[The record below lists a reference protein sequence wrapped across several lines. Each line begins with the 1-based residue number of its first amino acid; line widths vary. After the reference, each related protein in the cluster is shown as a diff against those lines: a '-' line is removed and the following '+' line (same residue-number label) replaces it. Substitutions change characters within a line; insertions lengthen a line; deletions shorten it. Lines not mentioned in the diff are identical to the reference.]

1 MSILLSLITAVTFGI
16 GDFCG
21 GLSAKR
27 VSAVQVVAGSHTLG
41 LVGAFIAAV
50 VIDNTFIADDFLLG
64 MLAGAFGAI
73 GVGLLYRGLS
83 RGPMAV
89 VAPITAVT
97 SAAVPAAWGVI
108 TGERLSSLAWAG
120 VALAFVAIWLVSSTD
135 RGGASD
141 QVSPQVI
148 VEALLAGAG
157 FGMFFIV
164 LDETNTI
171 SAPWPIVGARL
182 LSSTIL
188 IAWLISRRIPIL
200 PPTRSGR
207 GLIALTGVF
216 DTGSN
221 VLFLFAL
228 RAGDLTTVAVLTALY
243 PISTVVLAR
252 IVLHER
258 MTINQLLGFVSALG
272 ATVLIAAG

>member
-1 MSILLSLITAVTFGI
+1 ML
-16 GDFCG
+16 
-21 GLSAKR
+21 
-27 VSAVQVVAGSHTLG
+27 
-41 LVGAFIAAV
+41 
-50 VIDNTFIADDFLLG
+50 IDNTFIADDFLLG

-73 GVGLLYRGLS
+73 GVGLLYRGSVTGANGGS
-83 RGPMAV
+83 RTDHRCDLGSGAR
-89 VAPITAVT
+89 
-97 SAAVPAAWGVI
+97 
-108 TGERLSSLAWAG
+108 RLGGDHRRASL
-120 VALAFVAIWLVSSTD
+120 LACLGRRCSGIRRNLVGLEH
-135 RGGASD
+135 RPRGASD

-188 IAWLISRRIPIL
+188 IAWLVSRRIPIL

-207 GLIALTGVF
+207 GLIALTGLF

-221 VLFLFAL
+221 VLFLYAL

>member
-1 MSILLSLITAVTFGI
+1 MSIVLSLITAVTFGI
-16 GDFCG
+16 GDFFG

-27 VSAVQVVAGSHTLG
+27 VSAVQVVAGSHSLG
-41 LVGAFIAAV
+41 LVGVLIASML
-50 VIDNTFIADDFLLG
+50 IDNTFIANDFFLG
-64 MLAGAFGAI
+64 VIAGAFGAI

-97 SAAVPAAWGVI
+97 SAAVPASWGVI
-108 TGERLSSLAWAG
+108 TGERLSTLVWVG

-135 RGGASD
+135 RDASD
-141 QVSPQVI
+141 EVSPKVI
-148 VEALLAGAG
+148 IEALLAGAG

-182 LSSTIL
+182 FSATLL
-188 IAWLISRRIPIL
+188 VAWLVLRRLPML
-200 PPTRSGR
+200 PPTPSGR
-207 GLIALTGVF
+207 GLIALTGLF

-221 VLFLFAL
+221 VLFLYAL

-243 PISTVVLAR
+243 PIPTVVLAR
-252 IVLHER
+252 IVLQER
-258 MTINQLLGFVSALG
+258 MTMNQLLGFVSALG

>member
-1 MSILLSLITAVTFGI
+1 
-16 GDFCG
+16 
-21 GLSAKR
+21 
-27 VSAVQVVAGSHTLG
+27 
-41 LVGAFIAAV
+41 
-50 VIDNTFIADDFLLG
+50 
-64 MLAGAFGAI
+64 ML
-73 GVGLLYRGLS
+73 
-83 RGPMAV
+83 
-89 VAPITAVT
+89 
-97 SAAVPAAWGVI
+97 
-108 TGERLSSLAWAG
+108 
-120 VALAFVAIWLVSSTD
+120 IWLVSSAD
-135 RGGASD
+135 RGASD
-141 QVSPQVI
+141 RVSPEVI
-148 VEALLAGAG
+148 IEALLAGAG

-164 LDETNTI
+164 LNETNTI

-182 LSSTIL
+182 FSSTLL
-188 IAWLISRRIPIL
+188 IAWLLLHRIPIL
-200 PPTRSGR
+200 PPTASGR
-207 GLIALTGVF
+207 GLIALTGLF